1 VAAGDHLARNY
12 ARPVDLARATRAV
25 LDWPVDHVAAAVVA
39 ADGEVHATAGD
50 LDREFRLASVT
61 KLLSAYAV
69 LIAVEEGAVEWDDP
83 AGPEGCTLRHLAA
96 HTSGLAFD
104 SGDVQARPGTRR
116 IYSNTGFTLL
126 AEAVAEASGI
136 AFPEYLHQAVLG
148 PLGLDATELRGPAGS
163 GAFSTAAD
171 MARFAA
177 ELQAPTLVAPA
188 TLAEATR
195 VVFPGLNGVLPGY
208 GSQRPNDWG
217 LGFELR
223 DGKTPHWTGTRNS
236 PRTFGHFGQ
245 SGTFLWVDPAVG
257 AACVVLTDR
266 TFGEWAV
273 QAWTPYNDGI
283 VDAL

>member
-1 VAAGDHLARNY
+1 M
-12 ARPVDLARATRAV
+12 DLARATRAV
-25 LDWPVDHVAAAVVA
+25 LDWPVDHVAAAVVG
-39 ADGEVHATAGD
+39 ADGEVRATAGD

-69 LIAVEEGAVEWDDP
+69 LIAVEEGAIEWDDP
-83 AGPEGCTLRHLAA
+83 AGPEGSTIRHLAA

-104 SGDVQARPGTRR
+104 SDDVQAKPGTRR
-116 IYSNTGFTLL
+116 IYSNAGFTVLGD
-126 AEAVAEASGI
+126 AIAKASGI
-136 AFPEYLHQAVLG
+136 EFPEYLREAVLA

-188 TLAEATR
+188 TFAEASQ

-217 LGFELR
+217 AGFEIR
-223 DGKTPHWTGTRNS
+223 DGKSPHWTGTRNS

-245 SGTFLWVDPAVG
+245 SGTFLWVDPDAG

-266 TFGEWAV
+266 KFGEWAV
-273 QAWTPYNDGI
+273 EAWTPYNDGI